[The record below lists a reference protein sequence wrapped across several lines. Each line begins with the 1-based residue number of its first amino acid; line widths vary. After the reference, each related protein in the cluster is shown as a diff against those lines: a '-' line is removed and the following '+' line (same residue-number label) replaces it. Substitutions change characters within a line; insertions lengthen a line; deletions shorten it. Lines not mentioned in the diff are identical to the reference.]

1 MSNDLKSFKKDWQRW
16 TRVERLT
23 AIALLAGVTA
33 VLGGPL
39 TMGIL

>member
-23 AIALLAGVTA
+23 AIALLVGATA
-33 VLGGPL
+33 ALGGPL
-39 TMGIL
+39 TLGIL